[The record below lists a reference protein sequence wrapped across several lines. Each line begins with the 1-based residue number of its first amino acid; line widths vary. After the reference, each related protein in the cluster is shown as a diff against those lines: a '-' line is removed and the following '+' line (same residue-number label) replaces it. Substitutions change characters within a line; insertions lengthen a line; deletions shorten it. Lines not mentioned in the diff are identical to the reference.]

1 MGRDTQAMKAV
12 VGEEALSDED
22 FLYLNFIEKFEKEFL
37 TQGMYENRD
46 IERTL
51 NIAWDM
57 LDIFP
62 PSLLKKIPEKVINQ
76 FKGNIDKVDSGKL

>member
-22 FLYLNFIEKFEKEFL
+22 FLYLNFIERFEKEFL

-46 IERTL
+46 IEKSL
-51 NIAWDM
+51 DIAWNL

-62 PSLLKKIPEKVINQ
+62 NHLLKKIPEKVINE
-76 FKGNIDKVDSGKL
+76 FKGRLDKID

>member
-1 MGRDTQAMKAV
+1 
-12 VGEEALSDED
+12 
-22 FLYLNFIEKFEKEFL
+22 
-37 TQGMYENRD
+37 MYENRD

-76 FKGNIDKVDSGKL
+76 FKGNVDKIDSGKL

>member
-1 MGRDTQAMKAV
+1 MKAV
-12 VGEEALSDED
+12 VGEEALSEED
-22 FLYLNFIEKFEKEFL
+22 FYYLQFIERFEKEFL

-51 NIAWDM
+51 DISWRL

-62 PSLLKKIPEKVINQ
+62 NNLLKKIPVKI
-76 FKGNIDKVDSGKL
+76 IDE

>member
-12 VGEEALSDED
+12 VGEEALSDDD

-37 TQGMYENRD
+37 SQGMYENRD
-46 IERTL
+46 IEKTL
-51 NIAWDM
+51 NMAWGL

-62 PSLLKKIPEKVINQ
+62 PNLLKKIPYKIIEE
-76 FKGNIDKVDSGKL
+76 FKGKIDKLD